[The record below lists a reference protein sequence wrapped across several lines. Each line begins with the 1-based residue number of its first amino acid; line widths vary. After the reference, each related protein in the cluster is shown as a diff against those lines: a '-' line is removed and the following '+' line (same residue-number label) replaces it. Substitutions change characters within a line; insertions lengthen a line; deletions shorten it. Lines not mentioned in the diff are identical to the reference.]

1 MEAAGLVIEEHPAAQ
16 DVEFLSERI
25 NEFNFA
31 TTQIY
36 DGRELAIF
44 VRDASGQIVAGV
56 YGWTWGGCGY
66 IDKLWVHA
74 GMRGKGYGIQ
84 LLQAAEREASA
95 RGCFQI
101 LLSTH
106 SFQAPE
112 FYPRFGYEV
121 YGSIDDYPKGHRQLY
136 LKKMLRPPSNEVDA
150 ERIRSDVR

>member
-1 MEAAGLVIEEHPAAQ
+1 MEATGLVAEERPAAR
-16 DVEFLSERI
+16 DIEFLSDRI

-31 TTQIY
+31 ATQIY

-44 VRDASGQIVAGV
+44 VRDAEGQVVAGI

-74 GMRGKGYGIQ
+74 DMRGKGYGTR
-84 LLQAAEREASA
+84 LLQAAEQEISA

-112 FYPRFGYEV
+112 FYARLGYLV
-121 YGSIDDYPKGHRQLY
+121 YGAIDDYPQGYKQFY
-136 LKKMLRPPSNEVDA
+136 LKKMLV
-150 ERIRSDVR
+150 